1 MNTAVVIMSKIPL
14 PGYTKTRL
22 MSVLSPQE
30 CVAFHRACLNDI
42 VKNIT
47 VLGLPVF
54 LYYAPAALEDDR
66 LVDWQDNSWWE
77 LNDELFSNVSMYP
90 QLGKDLGERMYQAS
104 RELLS
109 KVEAVI
115 FLGSD
120 LPDIPTSVLIQAME
134 GLKSNDVVIAPTE
147 DGGYYLL
154 GIKQAHSCLFE
165 NISWGSSEVLAET
178 LGRIKGRG
186 LSFTLLMIGR
196 DIDTWEDMQGYY
208 LRGQEDVEIQNLHSY
223 QVVLKIMKQYE
234 NHGKLSAYPNQA

>member
-1 MNTAVVIMSKIPL
+1 MNTAVVIMSKTPV

-22 MSVLSPQE
+22 ISVLSPQE

-42 VKNIT
+42 VKNIN

-54 LYYAPAALEDDR
+54 LYYAPAPLEDKS

-77 LNDELFSNVSMYP
+77 LSEELLSNVSMYP

-104 RELLS
+104 LELLS
-109 KVEAVI
+109 NREAVV

-134 GLKSNDVVIAPTE
+134 KLDSNDVVIGPAE

-154 GIKQAHSCLFE
+154 GIKQAYSGLFE
-165 NISWGSSEVLAET
+165 NISWGSSEVLVET
-178 LGRIKGRG
+178 LDRIKRNG
-186 LSFTLLMIGR
+186 LSFALLKIQR
-196 DIDTWEDMQGYY
+196 DIDTWEDMQDYY
-208 LRGQEDVEIQNLHSY
+208 LRGQEYVETQNLDSY
-223 QVVLKIMKQYE
+223 QVVKEVIERFNM
-234 NHGKLSAYPNQA
+234 LSAEDKG

>member
-1 MNTAVVIMSKIPL
+1 MNTAVVIISKVPL

-30 CVAFHRACLNDI
+30 CVAFHRSCLNDI
-42 VKNIT
+42 VKTIT

-54 LYYAPAALEDDR
+54 LYYAPASLADES

-77 LNDELFSNVSMYP
+77 LNDELFSSVSMYP

-104 RELLS
+104 LEVLS
-109 KVEAVI
+109 NREAVV

-147 DGGYYLL
+147 DGGYY
-154 GIKQAHSCLFE
+154 
-165 NISWGSSEVLAET
+165 ISTTCSL
-178 LGRIKGRG
+178 
-186 LSFTLLMIGR
+186 
-196 DIDTWEDMQGYY
+196 Q
-208 LRGQEDVEIQNLHSY
+208 
-223 QVVLKIMKQYE
+223 
-234 NHGKLSAYPNQA
+234 